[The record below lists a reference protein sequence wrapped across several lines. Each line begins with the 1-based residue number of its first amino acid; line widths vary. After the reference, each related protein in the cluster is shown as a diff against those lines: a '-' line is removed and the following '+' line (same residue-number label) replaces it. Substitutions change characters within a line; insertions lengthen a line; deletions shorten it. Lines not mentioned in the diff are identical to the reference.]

1 MAIRSHAAS
10 GFLIRM
16 IKKDGA
22 FYVMNIHPSIFIHF
36 HPSIQVW
43 GELESVPAATGQ
55 EYTLDSA
62 DWNICYCY
70 IHVIPERG
78 W

>member
-1 MAIRSHAAS
+1 MAIRSLAAS

-16 IKKDGA
+16 IKKRWGFLCDE
-22 FYVMNIHPSIFIHF
+22 YPSIFIHF
-36 HPSIQVW
+36 HPSIQVA
-43 GELESVPAATGQ
+43 AATEQ
-55 EYTLDSA
+55 EFEYTLDSA

-70 IHVIPERG
+70 IHVIPEHG